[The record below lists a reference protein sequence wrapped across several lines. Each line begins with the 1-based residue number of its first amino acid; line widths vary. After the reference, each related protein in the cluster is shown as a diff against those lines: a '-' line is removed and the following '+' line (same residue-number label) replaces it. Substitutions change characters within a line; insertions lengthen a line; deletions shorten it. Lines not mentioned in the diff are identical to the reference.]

1 MRVSDRTMYELP
13 STILEY
19 FPQIIQISKPSN
31 FKKLNSTLLAAID
44 EICRTTPNSKPR
56 HWAGNLYTTARNRN
70 QLMDEPNF
78 RELADFI
85 TEEIKIFASKFCIY
99 KSNGVISINN
109 MWINILKNKDSM
121 DQHCH
126 PNSLFC
132 GVYFV
137 KIPHNAG
144 LLAFDSPSSEQM
156 INPPIK
162 VNNQY
167 NMRQAG
173 FKMSEGDLI
182 IFNSYL
188 KHRVLLHDVDE
199 ERISIGFTCAL

>member
-85 TEEIKIFASKFCIY
+85 TEEINIFASGKDGIFTPGTPIG
-99 KSNGVISINN
+99 KTNDKGEVELFVDPNQLSFVTVNLSIQSKGN
-109 MWINILKNKDSM
+109 L
-121 DQHCH
+121 
-126 PNSLFC
+126 
-132 GVYFV
+132 
-137 KIPHNAG
+137 
-144 LLAFDSPSSEQM
+144 
-156 INPPIK
+156 
-162 VNNQY
+162 
-167 NMRQAG
+167 
-173 FKMSEGDLI
+173 
-182 IFNSYL
+182 
-188 KHRVLLHDVDE
+188 
-199 ERISIGFTCAL
+199 